1 MKKEHI
7 LVIRFSAMG
16 DVAMVVPVVYSL
28 ARQYPEVRFTVL
40 SKGFARSFFENLA
53 PNINFME
60 ADIKHEYHGISGL
73 NALYRRLAAK
83 QFTGIAD
90 LHGVLRSGYLRMR
103 FNLNHYRVEHIDKH
117 RKGRRH
123 ITSKRHKQLTQ
134 QPTSF
139 ENYLEVFSKLGFQ
152 VDPQFTSIFAD
163 TPTGKGDISELP
175 EALASAL
182 TTQPSTLTSK
192 PSTLI
197 GIAPFA
203 AHDGKVYPPFLMQ
216 QVMEQLIAKHPE
228 SRIFLF
234 GRGERENLYFEEW
247 CKKYPQC
254 VFVSQHVTSIHQELV
269 LMSHL
274 KVMISMDSS
283 NMHMASLTGL
293 PVVSIWGAT
302 HPYAG
307 FLGWGQKEENAVQV
321 ELDCRPCSIFGQKP
335 CRRGDYA
342 CLHNISPTA
351 IVEKV
356 ERILQQ

>member
-28 ARQYPEVRFTVL
+28 AHQYPEVRFTVL

-60 ADIKHEYHGISGL
+60 ADIKHEYHGIRGL

-83 QFTGIAD
+83 QFTAIAD

-123 ITSKRHKQLTQ
+123 ITSKKHKQLTQ

-139 ENYLEVFSKLGFQ
+139 QNYLDVFRKLGFH

-163 TPTGKGDISELP
+163 TPTGKGDVSELP
-175 EALASAL
+175 ETLSSL
-182 TTQPSTLTSK
+182 LTSK
-192 PSTLI
+192 YSPLI

-203 AHDGKVYPPFLMQ
+203 AHDGKIYPPSLMQ

-234 GRGERENLYFEEW
+234 GRGERENLYFEDW
-247 CKKYPQC
+247 CKQYPQC
-254 VFVSQHVTSIHQELV
+254 VFVSQHVSSIHQELV
-269 LMSHL
+269 VMSYL
-274 KVMISMDSS
+274 QVMVSMDSS

-293 PVVSIWGAT
+293 PVVSVWGAT

-307 FLGWGQKEENAVQV
+307 FLGWGQKEENVVQV

-342 CLHNISPTA
+342 CMHNIPPTA

-356 ERILQQ
+356 EKILHPET

>member
-28 ARQYPEVRFTVL
+28 AQQYPDVRFTVL
-40 SKGFARSFFENLA
+40 SRGFARPFFEDLA
-53 PNINFME
+53 PNVNFME
-60 ADIKHEYHGISGL
+60 ADIKHEYHGIKGL

-83 QFTGIAD
+83 QFTAVAD

-123 ITSKRHKQLTQ
+123 ITSKKHKKLTQ

-139 ENYLEVFSKLGFQ
+139 QNYLEVFRKLGYPVELHFK
-152 VDPQFTSIFAD
+152 SIFEGQPVD
-163 TPTGKGDISELP
+163 RKG
-175 EALASAL
+175 
-182 TTQPSTLTSK
+182 
-192 PSTLI
+192 I

-203 AHDGKVYPPFLMQ
+203 AHQGKTYPPALMEE
-216 QVMEQLIAKHPE
+216 VIRQLTERHPDM
-228 SRIFLF
+228 SIYLF
-234 GRGERENLYFEEW
+234 GRGSEEEKYFARW
-247 CKKYPQC
+247 CEQFPQC
-254 VFVSQHVTSIHQELV
+254 VFVGRETNGIREELV
-269 LMSHL
+269 LMNKL
-274 KVMISMDSS
+274 QVMVSMDSS
-283 NMHMASLTGL
+283 NMHMASLVNL

-307 FLGWGQKEENAVQV
+307 FLGWGQQEENAVQID
-321 ELDCRPCSIFGQKP
+321 LDCRPCSIFGQKP

-342 CLHNISPTA
+342 CMNNIPPTA

-356 ERILQQ
+356 EKILNIKD